1 MNKYLNFPNRKKIN
15 VARFARNCCNT
26 SLLEWNHFE
35 NGQSSWYF
43 NFHLVVSQ
51 KSLSKVQGLI
61 EIRSDKWWSLLKSQV
76 VNFYPTFINEIF
88 CFVSG
93 KKNFSICLYADSNR
107 CQIGFSA
114 KRSRNFFCQDFFMKN
129 IITTRGNLTMQILVS
144 SWVSCKYSWDFF
156 LLLTK
161 VLPKNRAD
169 LRVVGGQKISFLDH
183 DLLRWDFL

>member
-1 MNKYLNFPNRKKIN
+1 MIP
-15 VARFARNCCNT
+15 
-26 SLLEWNHFE
+26 
-35 NGQSSWYF
+35 
-43 NFHLVVSQ
+43 
-51 KSLSKVQGLI
+51 
-61 EIRSDKWWSLLKSQV
+61 SQV
-76 VNFYPTFINEIF
+76 SSCQFLSNFYKWDFF
-88 CFVSG
+88 FFVSG

-183 DLLRWDFL
+183 DLLRWYFLQLCEKIAQNVSFYNFNFSAKNQPLHSTTVKA